1 MTGGMEHSKTCNFV
15 SCYVVLSRPYKVQHF
30 VARHVKTI
38 GQQDPSA
45 GIWYATYAYSIS
57 CVLSLCSSLLLMIVV
72 HHDQASTW
80 KVQASMLI
88 LHPPACLFLKASPLN
103 LHA

>member
-1 MTGGMEHSKTCNFV
+1 MEHSKTCNFV

-45 GIWYATYAYSIS
+45 GNWYATYAYKHK
-57 CVLSLCSSLLLMIVV
+57 LCTQPVQQSAS
-72 HHDQASTW
+72 HDRCTS
-80 KVQASMLI
+80 
-88 LHPPACLFLKASPLN
+88 
-103 LHA
+103 